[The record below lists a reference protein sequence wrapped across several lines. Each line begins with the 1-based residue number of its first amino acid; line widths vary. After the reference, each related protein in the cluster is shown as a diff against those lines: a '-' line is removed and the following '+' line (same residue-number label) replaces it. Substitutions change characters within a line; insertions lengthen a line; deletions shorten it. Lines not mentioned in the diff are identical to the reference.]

1 MGTRRVLPTMNGTS
15 KDEKEYIIKKNLKKK
30 REKLGGALVKEDY

>member
-30 REKLGGALVKEDY
+30 RKEKLGGL